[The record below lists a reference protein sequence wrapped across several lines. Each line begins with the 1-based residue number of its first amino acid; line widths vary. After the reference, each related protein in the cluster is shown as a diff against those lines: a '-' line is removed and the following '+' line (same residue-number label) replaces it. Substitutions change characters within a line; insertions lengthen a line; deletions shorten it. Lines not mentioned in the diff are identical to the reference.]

1 MTDQQY
7 MEKMNPVD
15 REAFETC
22 KKEYDDLVQDLN
34 NASDTIIRNMNEL
47 LEEHFVHPIE
57 SSGAELLLNT
67 RLNLILDAAD
77 ELKLLKKDYNQR
89 KLMILDQM
97 EELKARTY

>member
-1 MTDQQY
+1 
-7 MEKMNPVD
+7 MNPVD

-34 NASDTIIRNMNEL
+34 NASDTIIREMNEM
-47 LEEHFVHPIE
+47 LEGHFVHPIKL
-57 SSGAELLLNT
+57 SDAEHLLDT
-67 RLNLILDAAD
+67 KLNLILDAAD
-77 ELKLLKKDYNQR
+77 ELKYLKKDYNQR

>member
-34 NASDTIIRNMNEL
+34 IASDTIISNMNGM
-47 LEEHFVHPIE
+47 LEEHFVHPIKL
-57 SSGAELLLNT
+57 SDAEHLLNT
-67 RLNLILDAAD
+67 KLNLILDAAD
-77 ELKLLKKDYNQR
+77 ELKSLKKEHYQR